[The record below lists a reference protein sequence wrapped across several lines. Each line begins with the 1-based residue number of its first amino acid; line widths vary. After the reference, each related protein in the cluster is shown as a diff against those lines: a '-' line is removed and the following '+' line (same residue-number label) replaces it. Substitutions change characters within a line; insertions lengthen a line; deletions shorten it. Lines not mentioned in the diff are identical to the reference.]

1 MVARKRRW
9 SAVNQSTTFNLAA
22 SAGHDSNLNSAPFDR
37 ELALTLS
44 GESIVFAVSPEF
56 RPTSGEYANLA
67 VGGTHSRV
75 GQNYSVRISGQMR
88 GRFSSQKRYDII
100 QAATQFV
107 ISESGNNGR
116 WALQADAGTLNF
128 RSNSIF
134 NSVTLRGSYLLG
146 RIRAC
151 GIYPRLAVQYQS
163 FRLQRILSGVETSL
177 GFGLDCFRQVGRPQN
192 RLSIEFV
199 ALKNNPTQS
208 GRLGGERNGWQTNI
222 AWQQG
227 LKSGDLLLQY
237 SHAKLNDELGFSN
250 FFKNGAKRRE
260 SLNSAILSY
269 SIPLQKVANGLRL
282 TFSAYCKSRE
292 IRFRFS
298 DLKEQVQKWV

>member
-9 SAVNQSTTFNLAA
+9 TAVNQSTTFNLAA

-67 VGGTHSRV
+67 FGGAHSRV

-116 WALQADAGTLNF
+116 WALQADAGALNF
-128 RSNSIF
+128 GSNSIF

-146 RIRAC
+146 GIRAC
-151 GIYPRLAVQYQS
+151 GIYPRLAVQY
-163 FRLQRILSGVETSL
+163 LSL
-177 GFGLDCFRQVGRPQN
+177 
-192 RLSIEFV
+192 IH
-199 ALKNNPTQS
+199 
-208 GRLGGERNGWQTNI
+208 I
-222 AWQQG
+222 
-227 LKSGDLLLQY
+227 
-237 SHAKLNDELGFSN
+237 
-250 FFKNGAKRRE
+250 
-260 SLNSAILSY
+260 
-269 SIPLQKVANGLRL
+269 
-282 TFSAYCKSRE
+282 
-292 IRFRFS
+292 
-298 DLKEQVQKWV
+298 

>member
-9 SAVNQSTTFNLAA
+9 SAVNQKHDFNLAA
-22 SAGHDSNLNSAPFDR
+22 SAGHDSNLNSALFDR

-44 GESIVFAVSPEF
+44 GSLFFAVSPEF

-128 RSNSIF
+128 GSNSIF

-163 FRLQRILSGVETSL
+163 FRYG
-177 GFGLDCFRQVGRPQN
+177 GF
-192 RLSIEFV
+192 
-199 ALKNNPTQS
+199 
-208 GRLGGERNGWQTNI
+208 
-222 AWQQG
+222 
-227 LKSGDLLLQY
+227 
-237 SHAKLNDELGFSN
+237 
-250 FFKNGAKRRE
+250 
-260 SLNSAILSY
+260 
-269 SIPLQKVANGLRL
+269 
-282 TFSAYCKSRE
+282 
-292 IRFRFS
+292 
-298 DLKEQVQKWV
+298 